1 MKNNQPNWIQELQN
15 LETQYSPQTNF
26 DEVMN
31 RRKKKRRGFI
41 WWTTRSSVLLL
52 IGFGSAYSYFNSF
65 NQAPSNN
72 PNVVSSPTVSTK
84 VESTKDV
91 SDKELSG
98 KNSSINDGSLKP
110 LTASTASGNRL
121 TTSANASNNS
131 NASKSLS
138 TTSTN
143 LSKKSKFLVSKSRKS
158 KVQSPKAFVTT
169 PMSQNIVAQPS
180 EKTTSIQTETL
191 QEVQQRIAQIF
202 NGKNRLSRMNIS
214 TWKTIPSDVDWIDLD
229 LKEPEIKLH
238 PGKLPWYVEFSAIT
252 GSNSQIDFDNQQ
264 NLSILGTQYIAQ
276 YQGSILREFQNA
288 TMWGLGIS
296 YTEWVGNGQWR
307 NIEETITKVY
317 DSTVMDSVWKSTLN
331 TTTGMINYRIDK
343 ISVPLQFR
351 FHTQIL
357 KLPIRL
363 GAQLAPGMT
372 TLTEGNYFNETS
384 FGPINRQRNFSF
396 DGKLTI
402 GPMIPISDHFT
413 IIIEPSLVF
422 QTFRGPNNQ
431 WNAKSFTGL
440 GIGMMWRVF

>member
-1 MKNNQPNWIQELQN
+1 MKNNQPNWIQEIQN

-307 NIEETITKVY
+307 NIEETIAKVY

-331 TTTGMINYRIDK
+331 TTTGMLNYRIDK

>member
-1 MKNNQPNWIQELQN
+1 MKNNQPNWIQEIQN

-26 DEVMN
+26 NEVMN

-138 TTSTN
+138 TTSKN

-202 NGKNRLSRMNIS
+202 NGKNRLSRTNIS

>member
-98 KNSSINDGSLKP
+98 KNGSINDGSLKP

-121 TTSANASNNS
+121 TASANASNNS

-214 TWKTIPSDVDWIDLD
+214 SWKTIPSDIDWIDLD

-413 IIIEPSLVF
+413 IIIEPS
-422 QTFRGPNNQ
+422 
-431 WNAKSFTGL
+431 
-440 GIGMMWRVF
+440 

>member
-65 NQAPSNN
+65 KQTPSTN
-72 PNVVSSPTVSTK
+72 PNVVSSHTV
-84 VESTKDV
+84 STKDV
-91 SDKELSG
+91 STKDVSVKDLSG
-98 KNSSINDGSLKP
+98 KNGLNNDGSLKP
-110 LTASTASGNRL
+110 LSTSTASGNRL
-121 TTSANASNNS
+121 NISANASNNS
-131 NASKSLS
+131 NASKSRLN
-138 TTSTN
+138 TSTN
-143 LSKKSKFLVSKSRKS
+143 LSKKSKSLVSKPRGS
-158 KVQSPKAFVTT
+158 KVQSPKALATNS
-169 PMSQNIVAQPS
+169 MSQNIEAQQS
-180 EKTTSIQTETL
+180 EKTTSIHTETL

-214 TWKTIPSDVDWIDLD
+214 SWKTIPSDIDWIDLD
-229 LKEPEIKLH
+229 LKEPEIKLR
-238 PGKLPWYVEFSAIT
+238 PGKLPWFVEFSAIT
-252 GSNSQIDFDNQQ
+252 GSNTQIDFDNQQ

-317 DSTVMDSVWKSTLN
+317 DSTVMDSVWKSTFN

-402 GPMIPISDHFT
+402 GPMIPISDQFT

-440 GIGMMWRVF
+440 GIGMMWKVF

>member
-1 MKNNQPNWIQELQN
+1 MNNNQPQWIKDLQD
-15 LETQYSPQTNF
+15 LETTYSPQTNF

-52 IGFGSAYSYFNSF
+52 IGFGSAYAYFSTPENSAAAKI
-65 NQAPSNN
+65 QSKSNSVATN
-72 PNVVSSPTVSTK
+72 SSNSSTSALSK
-84 VESTKDV
+84 SAY
-91 SDKELSG
+91 SDKASTPL
-98 KNSSINDGSLKP
+98 NSINSAPITVKPVEKSKTLGLTSNLQSSKTSSLRVRSSNQRATQP
-110 LTASTASGNRL
+110 QTIALIPSTSQEIESNTAN
-121 TTSANASNNS
+121 
-131 NASKSLS
+131 KS
-138 TTSTN
+138 TTI
-143 LSKKSKFLVSKSRKS
+143 
-158 KVQSPKAFVTT
+158 P
-169 PMSQNIVAQPS
+169 I
-180 EKTTSIQTETL
+180 ETL

-202 NGKNRLSRMNIS
+202 NGKNRLSRTNIAS
-214 TWKTIPSDVDWIDLD
+214 WKTIPSDIDWIDLD
-229 LKEPEIKLH
+229 LKEPEIKLR
-238 PGKLPWYVEFSAIT
+238 PGKLPWFVEFSAIT
-252 GSNSQIDFDNQQ
+252 GSNTQIDFDNQQ

-276 YQGSILREFQNA
+276 YQGSLLREFQNA

-307 NIEETITKVY
+307 NIEETITKTF
-317 DSTVMDSVWKSTLN
+317 DSTLMDSVLTSKFN

-343 ISVPLQFR
+343 ISLPVQFR

-363 GAQLAPGMT
+363 GAQLAPGIT
-372 TLTEGNYFNETS
+372 TLTEGNYFTETS
-384 FGPINRQRNFSF
+384 FAPINRQRNFSF

-402 GPMIPISDHFT
+402 GPMIPITDQFT

-440 GIGMMWRVF
+440 GIGMMWSLR

>member
-15 LETQYSPQTNF
+15 LETSYSPQTNF
-26 DEVMN
+26 DEVMS

-65 NQAPSNN
+65 NQTPSTN
-72 PNVVSSPTVSTK
+72 PNVVSSHTV
-84 VESTKDV
+84 STKDV
-91 SDKELSG
+91 STKDVSVKDLSG
-98 KNSSINDGSLKP
+98 KNGLNNDGSLKP
-110 LTASTASGNRL
+110 LTSSNASGNRL
-121 TTSANASNNS
+121 N
-131 NASKSLS
+131 
-138 TTSTN
+138 TSTN
-143 LSKKSKFLVSKSRKS
+143 LSKKSKSLVSKPRGS
-158 KVQSPKAFVTT
+158 KVQSPKAFVTA
-169 PMSQNIVAQPS
+169 PMSQNIETQAS
-180 EKTTSIQTETL
+180 ETTTSIHTETL

-214 TWKTIPSDVDWIDLD
+214 TWKTIPSDIDWIDLD
-229 LKEPEIKLH
+229 LKEPEIKLR
-238 PGKLPWYVEFSAIT
+238 PGKLPWFVEFSAIT
-252 GSNSQIDFDNQQ
+252 GSNTQIDFDNQQ

-307 NIEETITKVY
+307 NIEETITKTY
-317 DSTVMDSVWKSTLN
+317 DSTVMDSVSKSTLN

-363 GAQLAPGMT
+363 GAHLAPGMT
-372 TLTEGNYFNETS
+372 TLTEGNYFNETR

-402 GPMIPISDHFT
+402 GPMIPISDQFT

-440 GIGMMWRVF
+440 GIGMMWKVF

>member
-1 MKNNQPNWIQELQN
+1 MKNNQPNWIQEIQN

-26 DEVMN
+26 NEVMN

-138 TTSTN
+138 TTSKN

>member
-1 MKNNQPNWIQELQN
+1 MKNNQPNWIQEIQN

-98 KNSSINDGSLKP
+98 KNGSINDGSLKP

-121 TTSANASNNS
+121 TASANASNNS

-143 LSKKSKFLVSKSRKS
+143 LSKKSKSLVSKLRGS
-158 KVQSPKAFVTT
+158 KVQSPKAFVTA

-307 NIEETITKVY
+307 NIEETIAKVY

>member
-41 WWTTRSSVLLL
+41 WWTTRSSALLL

-72 PNVVSSPTVSTK
+72 PTVVSYPTVSTK

-98 KNSSINDGSLKP
+98 KNGSINDGSLKP
-110 LTASTASGNRL
+110 LSASTASGNRL
-121 TTSANASNNS
+121 TASANASNNS

-138 TTSTN
+138 TTSKN

-307 NIEETITKVY
+307 NIEETIAKVY